1 MLARRF
7 VPEREAARGARIGEG
22 PNNEAGRASGK
33 KTFTSHDCTAV
44 YTGVKSVNGQQI
56 PLLQFVLLKGYRI
69 GTSGKHK
76 SWKIAQSVSGQR

>member
-56 PLLQFVLLKGYRI
+56 PLLQFVLLKCYRI
-69 GTSGKHK
+69 GRVRPAPMKFRRV
-76 SWKIAQSVSGQR
+76 QQF